1 MAGIA
6 VFGKGFG
13 VPAISLLIL
22 ITTVG
27 SDKPTPTAVRAIL
40 REQSSHYDSAGVLLR
55 GRSEVAQAK
64 YGSAEDF
71 LPCLE
76 LLHGQSWR
84 YGIHQHWAG

>member
-27 SDKPTPTAVRAIL
+27 SNKPTPTVIGAVL
-40 REQSSHYDSAGVLLR
+40 VEQGSLYDSAGILLR
-55 GRSEVAQAK
+55 SRCEVARAK
-64 YGSAEDF
+64 NGPAEDF

-76 LLHGQSWR
+76 HRRGQSWR
-84 YGIHQHWAG
+84 YGIHQHRAG